1 MVLELPGVCRHV
13 AWALALDVPCGLASA
28 GSYPVGRQVYYIP
41 AGDAELKTK
50 GFVPL
55 QASDA
60 NSVVQD
66 HYDDYDACN
75 VRAYHE
81 SAMPLNCTKVTSQ
94 GCFLSACVSHVRMD
108 PVKIITEGSLPCTL
122 SLGLV
127 A

>member
-1 MVLELPGVCRHV
+1 M
-13 AWALALDVPCGLASA
+13 
-28 GSYPVGRQVYYIP
+28 YYIP

-75 VRAYHE
+75 VRARHE
-81 SAMPLNCTKVTSQ
+81 WAAHGIAQWEDAKPR
-94 GCFLSACVSHVRMD
+94 LS
-108 PVKIITEGSLPCTL
+108 PLPCPG
-122 SLGLV
+122 SFN
-127 A
+127 